1 MRFCARIIFL
11 LAAFSLC
18 QLAQAAQ
25 DSVQQLQGQQ
35 FQSELIRQGYEN
47 QQQNEQA
54 PRPAGEWL
62 ETWGAI
68 ASGTNGS
75 GYGVA
80 KDALSER
87 EAKEKAVYQCVKGG
101 GEGCES
107 NFTYRNQCVAIAQP
121 VEKGGTFDAKASA
134 ISIEEASK
142 DAINLCERTNSGM
155 ACAVIF
161 SDCTE
166 QLFHRY

>member
-1 MRFCARIIFL
+1 MKLFARIALF

-87 EAKEKAVYQCVKGG
+87 EAQEKAVYQCVKGG

-107 NFTYRNQCVAIAQP
+107 RFTYHNQCVAIAQP
-121 VEKGGTFDAKASA
+121 VKEGGSFDGQAAA
-134 ISIEEASK
+134 VSIERASK
-142 DAINLCERTNSGM
+142 NAIESCEKVNNKMT
-155 ACAVIF
+155 CAVIYA
-161 SDCTE
+161 DCTG
-166 QLFHRY
+166 QFFHRY